1 MRRPGSKPLE
11 RIYLDANAGLP
22 VRAEAIEAW
31 LRAEREAPGNP
42 ASAHRAGRRAQGVI
56 EDARERVAACCRCSA
71 REIVF
76 TSGATEANNLAL
88 FGAARALRR
97 MHGAPPLL
105 VASPAEHPAVLA
117 ALRVLQSEGWPLRL
131 LPIDSCARADAD
143 ALLDAAAA
151 APGAAL
157 VALQWANNETGA
169 VQAIGRVA
177 ARAGATCHVHVDAV
191 QGFGKLPWDDA
202 LGAASSFAISGHK
215 VGAPKGIGALRVAD
229 AAVLDPLIV
238 GGGQQRGRR
247 AGTESPAL
255 AAAFACALELALAEQ
270 EEFARQARAQ
280 AAQFLAALRADG
292 LPFQENHPAEGQR
305 LPNTLSLSLA
315 GVDGRALLPAC
326 DAEGLDLASGAACA
340 SGAPLPSA
348 VLLAS
353 GLDEARARATVRIS
367 FPPGLAH
374 ERVSEAARRFLRVA
388 RRLYE
393 VANR

>member
-1 MRRPGSKPLE
+1 ME
-11 RIYLDANAGLP
+11 RIYLDGTAGLP
-22 VRAEAIEAW
+22 ARAEAIEAW

-56 EDARERVAACCRCSA
+56 EDARERVAACLRCAA
-71 REIVF
+71 REVVF

-97 MHGAPPLL
+97 VHGAPPLL
-105 VASPAEHPAVLA
+105 VASAAEHPAVLA
-117 ALRVLQSEGWPLRL
+117 ALRLLQSEGWPLRL
-131 LPIDSCARADAD
+131 APVNSSALADAGSM
-143 ALLDAAAA
+143 LDLASS
-151 APGAAL
+151 APAAL

-169 VQAIGRVA
+169 VQELGRLIS
-177 ARAGATCHVHVDAV
+177 GASSSVHVHVDAV
-191 QGFGKLPWDDA
+191 QGFGKLPWEEA
-202 LGAASSFAISGHK
+202 LTGASTFAVSGHK
-215 VGAPKGIGALRVAD
+215 IGSPKGIGALRVSD
-229 AAVLDPLIV
+229 AALVDPVVV

-255 AAAFACALELALAEQ
+255 AAAFACALELALSEQ
-270 EEFARQARAQ
+270 EIWERAMLQNSRDFLDFLRSSKLSFAA
-280 AAQFLAALRADG
+280 
-292 LPFQENHPAEGQR
+292 NHPESGPR
-305 LPNTLSLSLA
+305 LPNTLSISLE

-348 VLLAS
+348 VLLAC
-353 GLDEARARATVRIS
+353 GLSDSLARATVRIS
-367 FPPGLAH
+367 FAPGTTREQTL
-374 ERVSEAARRFLRVA
+374 EAAQRFVRVA

>member
-1 MRRPGSKPLE
+1 M
-11 RIYLDANAGLP
+11 
-22 VRAEAIEAW
+22 
-31 LRAEREAPGNP
+31 
-42 ASAHRAGRRAQGVI
+42 HRAGRRAQGVI
-56 EDARERVAACCRCSA
+56 EEARERVAACFRCA
-71 REIVF
+71 PREVVF

-97 MHGAPPLL
+97 LHGAPPLL
-105 VASPAEHPAVLA
+105 VASAAEHPAVLA

-131 LPIDSCARADAD
+131 VPIDAAARADAG
-143 ALLDAAAA
+143 AMLEAAASAPA
-151 APGAAL
+151 A
-157 VALQWANNETGA
+157 VIALQWANNETGA
-169 VQAIGRVA
+169 VQDVGRVA
-177 ARAGATCHVHVDAV
+177 ARAGGDVHLHVDAV
-191 QGFGKLPWDDA
+191 QGFGKLPWDEA
-202 LGAASSFAISGHK
+202 LAAAGTFAASGHK

-229 AAVLDPLIV
+229 AALLDPLIV

-255 AAAFACALELALAEQ
+255 AAAFACALELAIAEQ
-270 EEFARQARAQ
+270 EECARVLREQ
-280 AAQFLAALRADG
+280 AARFLALLRDG
-292 LPFQENHPAEGQR
+292 GLAFTENHPASGPR

-348 VLLAS
+348 VLLAC
-353 GLDEARARATVRIS
+353 GLSEAQARATVRIS
-367 FPPGLAH
+367 FAPGITGAQV
-374 ERVSEAARRFLRVA
+374 REAARRFGLVA